1 MLAGYRLVPL
11 YSAQTRCDIQQGMT
25 MARMTFSLEELT
37 KLLISNELLPAE
49 ILRPRVQGDRIHFI
63 IRTDSFILPF
73 IPASLRYVS
82 FTGNNAIFELT
93 MVSSHLN
100 KAASWLSQIVKLKI
114 PPYMKLEYPRL
125 YVDVDKLLQRK
136 NIRGVCVKD
145 ITFENGEFTIVT
157 AGASG

>member
-1 MLAGYRLVPL
+1 M
-11 YSAQTRCDIQQGMT
+11 GM
-25 MARMTFSLEELT
+25 AKMTFSLEELT

-82 FTGNNAIFELT
+82 FSGNDAVFELT
-93 MVSSHLN
+93 IVSSHLN

-114 PPYMKLEYPRL
+114 PPYMKLDPPKL
-125 YVDVDKLLQRK
+125 YLDVDKLLK
-136 NIRGVCVKD
+136 EKSIKGVCVKD

-157 AGASG
+157 GGASG